1 MPLPL
6 TTKKTQ
12 LSTQWRRWAETLAD
26 GGEAPA
32 AIEILEAGAMLS
44 IEKPIA
50 ALQADA
56 DAILQVRLLEANAAK
71 IHAEVAA
78 RVAPYGGQAG
88 LREKVSEL
96 RQELRRMESL
106 IGISSQTM
114 QAGRI
119 VGEASKIRRAH
130 PRAFEVETKSKKA
143 TKKGA
148 K

>member
-1 MPLPL
+1 MSLPL
-6 TTKKTQ
+6 TAKKTQ
-12 LSTQWRRWAETLAD
+12 LSNQWRRWAEAIAD
-26 GGEAPA
+26 GGETPT

-44 IEKPIA
+44 IEKPID

-56 DAILQVRLLEANAAK
+56 DAILQVRLLEAHAAK
-71 IHAEVAA
+71 IRDDVAA

-106 IGISSQTM
+106 VGISPSLLRAGQISGD
-114 QAGRI
+114 AGRI
-119 VGEASKIRRAH
+119 RQAH
-130 PRAFEVETKSKKA
+130 PRVFTIQAKSKKA
-143 TKKGA
+143 TKKGR